1 MSFTLANAHDEP
13 AGSTTFYFDLGSPY
27 AYLACERLAEVLP
40 EPVRWQPLLL
50 GGLFK
55 LGGRSSWALGDYQR
69 RQAGMA
75 EIERRA
81 RGYGLPAIRWPD
93 PWPDDYL
100 FAMRVTTFA
109 FAAGRGRELTVH
121 AFREAFQQGRQLS
134 IPAHVL
140 DAAEHVGLDRR
151 EAEDAA
157 GDPQVKQALREATDA
172 AHALGVFGVPTV
184 AVGEELFWGDDRLED
199 AASCLQRLHAPASEG
214 R

>member
-1 MSFTLANAHDEP
+1 VSFTLANANDERSS
-13 AGSTTFYFDLGSPY
+13 STSFYFDLGSPY
-27 AYLACERLAEVLP
+27 AYLACERLSTVLP

-55 LGGRSSWALGDYQR
+55 LNGRSSWALGDHQR
-69 RQAGMA
+69 REAGMA

-100 FAMRVTTFA
+100 FAMRVATFA
-109 FAAGRGRELTVH
+109 FAVGHGREFTTC
-121 AFREAFQQGRQLS
+121 AFRDAFQRGRQLS

-140 DAAEHVGLDRR
+140 DAAEQAGLHRG
-151 EAEDAA
+151 EAQDAT
-157 GDPQVKQALREATDA
+157 GDPQIKQALREATDA

-184 AVGEELFWGDDRLED
+184 AVGEELFWGDDRIED
-199 AASCLQRLHAPASEG
+199 AAASLAV